1 VAFARQLVAGPVAV
15 ALTRLWQNTAALDSS
30 AHDRGTHQ
38 EEEAGVTEAA
48 QSPESSHQEW
58 IRNRLLLEEDMMA
71 RVGRGFSLIAAGF
84 GSFSVLSDI
93 IGALGQGEEFTTPTK
108 SIALVSTA
116 AGVISIVLATRG
128 YREMV
133 AWIDADEFGPEP
145 APTVP
150 AQGAVCVLTVGAVII
165 GIISFLSLL
174 LFR

>member
-1 VAFARQLVAGPVAV
+1 VP
-15 ALTRLWQNTAALDSS
+15 
-30 AHDRGTHQ
+30 
-38 EEEAGVTEAA
+38 EAA
-48 QSPESSHQEW
+48 QSPASSHQEW

-84 GSFSVLSDI
+84 GSFSVLSGI
-93 IGALGQGEEFTTPTK
+93 IGALGRGEEFTTPTK
-108 SIALVSTA
+108 SFALVTTA

-133 AWIDADEFGPEP
+133 AWIDADEFGPDP
-145 APTVP
+145 APAMP
-150 AQGAVCVLTVGAVII
+150 GQGAVYVQAIAAVII